1 MEGSLKTFRDVCVIQ
16 GQGTPVVVVSVD
28 DGSSLEDPDGDG
40 LLLTAGSFD
49 RSVVSVRSGWMP
61 CS

>member
-1 MEGSLKTFRDVCVIQ
+1 MKGSLKTFRDVCAIQ
-16 GQGTPVVVVSVD
+16 RQDTPVVGSVG